1 MVMGRKERVVTRLA
15 GKRRGE
21 VGEKREVRSESGER
35 RKAQRRD
42 KEKERN

>member
-1 MVMGRKERVVTRLA
+1 MVMGRKERVVTRLV

-42 KEKERN
+42 REKERN